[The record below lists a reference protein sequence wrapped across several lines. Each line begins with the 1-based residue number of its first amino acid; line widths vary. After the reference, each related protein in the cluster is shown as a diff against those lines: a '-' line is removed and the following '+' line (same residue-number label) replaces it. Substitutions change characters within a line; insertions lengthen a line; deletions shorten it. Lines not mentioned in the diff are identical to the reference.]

1 MKHIIFFISLFIS
14 LVVVKSNYAQ
24 NFFEEIPI
32 PDTVFIQCMEV
43 NGTGDIFL
51 GSLAELGRGG
61 IYRLLKG
68 DSIWECVYP
77 FPNGGAPLSMEIMEN
92 GTIYV
97 GTNSGYWEHYLLRSF
112 DNGDSW
118 EGVDIPG
125 RLNVVSIYS
134 TGEDSIILSRFTA
147 NPTVVHTLDSG
158 ETWACDTVTTITN
171 NVVYDFAKA
180 KNRPLYAAMM
190 CFTSNHGGVY
200 KSNDFGE
207 TWDFDGQLNHQVMS
221 VAVNSI
227 GDLFS
232 ADWYVTSSVTAG
244 LYCKRHDEEE
254 YELVQEATGIGD
266 LVITKED
273 CVYACTEFS
282 IFYTS
287 DYGQTIETIDDPLCL
302 TMRHLALD
310 NEEYLYGAH
319 EVRLIRSLQPLG
331 SNISVVEKEKMNI
344 EVFPNPVREKFCIST
359 NRQNNGLSI
368 MLFDLKGNMV
378 LQVFEY
384 EEYHFVNTSNIS
396 PGVYILY
403 VEDSLN
409 NFAIS
414 KILKI

>member
-1 MKHIIFFISLFIS
+1 MKNIIFFITLFIS
-14 LVVVKSNYAQ
+14 LVVVKPDYAQ
-24 NFFEEIPI
+24 NFFEEISI

-43 NGTGDIFL
+43 NGNGDIFL
-51 GSLAELGRGG
+51 GSLAELGKGG
-61 IYRLLKG
+61 VYRLLKG

-77 FPNGGAPLSMEIMEN
+77 FPNGGAPLSIEIMEN

-112 DNGDSW
+112 DNGDTW

-125 RLNVVSIYS
+125 RLNVISIYS
-134 TGEDSIILSRFTA
+134 PGEDSIILSRFTPK
-147 NPTVVHTLDSG
+147 PTVVHTLDNG
-158 ETWACDTVTTITN
+158 ETWACDTVTTIGN
-171 NVVYDFAKA
+171 NVVYDFPKA
-180 KNRPLYAAMM
+180 KNQSIYAAMM
-190 CFTSNHGGVY
+190 CFSSNHGGVY

-244 LYCKRHDEEE
+244 LYCKRHGEEE

-266 LVITKED
+266 LVIAKED

-282 IFYTS
+282 IFYTC
-287 DYGQTIETIDDPLCL
+287 DYGQTIETIDDPLCQ

-331 SNISVVEKEKMNI
+331 SNVNVIEKEKMNI
-344 EVFPNPVREKFCIST
+344 EVFPNPVQEVLCISAKSH
-359 NRQNNGLSI
+359 NYAFSI
-368 MLFDLKGNMV
+368 KLFDFKGNIV
-378 LQVFEY
+378 SEVY
-384 EEYHFVNTSNIS
+384 EHKEYHCLNTSDLI
-396 PGVYILY
+396 PGVYLLY
-403 VEDSLN
+403 VEDLSN
-409 NFAIS
+409 KIS
-414 KILKI
+414 ITKILKQ